1 MQLNQV
7 QIDGFGVW
15 HDLSVEQLSP
25 TITVLFGHNEAG
37 KSTLLHFLRTMLYG
51 PEPDL
56 ERRYLPPLHG
66 GEPGGALRVTGQM
79 GRFKVVRRYN
89 HDGSEEQVWV
99 EANDG
104 SRQSRAQFDAL
115 LEGVDRLTYSNIFA
129 VGLREMQLLATL
141 DDSVAAQKIYELT
154 SGLDR
159 ISLAEVMRELETSRC
174 RLISGGEEEALV
186 DQLLEKHQVLKREIE
201 QLRGGTQEWSNLL
214 NQRRALQTQIDQF
227 QLKVNDLER
236 LVQFVELSQ
245 ALRPEIQRRDK
256 LQEKIDSYGEL
267 PDVSRETLRQLHGL
281 QDQISK
287 KRTKC
292 RDLRAQ
298 YTELRERHSA
308 IPVNQELARQAA
320 RVDALGEQRQWILS
334 LTQQLERGDEEIAQI
349 NTEIDD
355 LWDQCGVKTR
365 AGKRPDLT
373 RKQLRSLRDPLRT
386 LEKETQQLEEARK
399 HTSTHEEE
407 LLGVESEVEESL
419 TSLGEEDL
427 NKALNKAGELVN
439 LLRRRIQVE
448 DKIDQIR
455 IQYRE
460 SEAETHDLLENQ
472 MMPKPEMAGIALM
485 CVLGGT
491 LALHAFLWRPLALA
505 EGLGVIQFLFGSLM
519 VFGGV
524 MMKRR
529 MDTESAQQFDSAK
542 RQLMLLDSQMDKAVA
557 EQKELDILL
566 PRGNGALM
574 ARLKTAEDHLAR
586 LEELIPLGHKLG
598 EVREKQESSTRQISD
613 MEQAVLQAKR
623 RWKDAL
629 RVLDLP
635 EDINPDK
642 VKSLGRYLA
651 QIHRFRKR
659 LKTLN
664 GEKGIA
670 EREREALLG
679 RITHLA
685 KDVGVSA
692 KTGDALQLL
701 AQLEDDLLRQESK
714 QKQRTELF
722 EQGQK
727 VRADFRRVAE
737 EAKELIAQR
746 EEILEEASSE
756 DEEQYLS
763 WIVKTEEV
771 EELQLKLQ
779 DQNEKV
785 DDKLG
790 AEATLEEVEA
800 WLETTVSKDADEQLA
815 KLLADHEHA
824 EKRMQECFE
833 RRGELKVQLESLEK
847 NDRLLHAQLELTEV
861 EAQLEKAIEKWQTLA
876 TTSCILE
883 QIRRVYENDRQPETL
898 RLASSYMRKLTDD
911 RYIRI
916 WTPLHENTLF
926 VEERDAD
933 SKSLAHLSEGTRE
946 QVFLSVRL
954 ALIHLFARQGR
965 VLPVILDD
973 VLVNF
978 DSKRSKATARLFRE
992 FADEGHQLLIFTCHE
1007 HIAAMF
1013 QEMGADVRQ
1022 LPKFTGVC
1030 QPGLIDIEQPLPQ
1043 LELQEEPVAVQPEP
1057 EPEPEPESEPVV
1069 QQVPLPEPVVTVEI
1083 NDPEPEPVMQ
1093 LELPE
1098 YTEVVLP
1105 SYMPLP
1111 EPEPVVEL
1119 ELKEEEFEDIQLPI
1133 VELPAETVRLTCDI
1147 LQEDVNYR
1155 LKGSDVTDSYH
1166 LSLSD
1171 FDVDLNENVNYR
1183 LKDAD
1188 GKRPAAIDWDALL
1201 AEEPVEEEEEE
1212 FPVADAILQPE
1223 PEIDYEPDPAPEPE
1237 PELAMLPVEEPEP
1250 KPEPKLAPPP
1260 PKKMRIR
1267 YVYTAHDEFGW
1278 DSPRRWYEEK
1288 DPRKDHDEVIV
1299 HEEVVEEDR

>member
-1 MQLNQV
+1 MQLNQI

-25 TITVLFGHNEAG
+25 TITVMFGHNEAG

-51 PEPDL
+51 QEPDL
-56 ERRYLPPLHG
+56 ERRYLPPIHG
-66 GEPGGALRVTGQM
+66 GEPGGALRVVGEM
-79 GRFKVVRRYN
+79 GRFKVVRRFN
-89 HDGSEEQVWV
+89 HDGSSEQVWI
-99 EANDG
+99 ETNEG
-104 SRQSRAQFDAL
+104 SRQSRAQLDAL

-159 ISLAEVMRELETSRC
+159 ISLAEVMRELETSRR
-174 RLISGGEEEALV
+174 RLISDGGEEALV
-186 DQLLEKHQVLKREIE
+186 DQLLEQHQALKREVE

-227 QLKVNDLER
+227 QLKVHDMER

-256 LQEKIDSYGEL
+256 LREKIEHYGEL
-267 PDVSRETLRQLHGL
+267 PEVKRETLRQLHGL

-287 KRTKC
+287 KRHRC
-292 RDLRAQ
+292 REMRAQ
-298 YTELRERHSA
+298 YTELRERHA
-308 IPVNQELARQAA
+308 DIPVNQKLARQAA
-320 RVDALGEQRQWILS
+320 RVDALGEQRQWIIS
-334 LTQQLERGDEEIAQI
+334 LTQQLDRGREEISQI

-355 LWDQCGVKTR
+355 LWDQTGVKTR
-365 AGKRPDLT
+365 SGKRPDLT
-373 RKQLRSLRDPLRT
+373 RKQLRSLKEPLRV
-386 LEKETQQLEEARK
+386 LERETEQLEEIRK
-399 HTSTHEEE
+399 NTSSHEDE
-407 LLGVESEVEESL
+407 LIGVESEVEESL

-455 IQYRE
+455 LQYRE
-460 SEAETHDLLENQ
+460 SEAETHDLLEQ
-472 MMPKPEMAGIALM
+472 QIMPKPEIAVIALACIM
-485 CVLGGT
+485 GGTMVLHSMFWEVLG
-491 LALHAFLWRPLALA
+491 LVQ
-505 EGLGVIQFLFGSLM
+505 GLGVVEFLFGSMLA
-519 VFGGV
+519 FGGV
-524 MMKRR
+524 MFKRK
-529 MDTESAQQFDSAK
+529 MDTEQAQQFDSAK

-557 EQKELDILL
+557 EQKELDISL

-574 ARLKTAEDHLAR
+574 ARLKSAEDHLAR

-598 EVREKQESSTRQISD
+598 EVREQQENTTRQISD
-613 MEQAVLQAKR
+613 LEQAVLQAKR
-623 RWKDAL
+623 RWKESL

-635 EDINPDK
+635 EDIDPDK
-642 VKSLGRYLA
+642 IKVLGRFLA
-651 QIHRFRKR
+651 QIHRYRKR
-659 LKTLN
+659 LKRLK
-664 GEKGIA
+664 GEIEIA
-670 EREREALLG
+670 ERERDAMLS

-685 KDVGVSA
+685 KDVGVVA
-692 KTGDALQLL
+692 KTDDPLL
-701 AQLEDDLLRQESK
+701 LLTQLEDDLRRQEGK
-714 QKQRTELF
+714 HKQRTELF

-727 VRADFRRVAE
+727 VRADFRRIAN

-746 EEILEEASSE
+746 EEILTEASSE
-756 DEEQYLS
+756 DEEEYLS

-771 EELQLKLQ
+771 AELELKLEEQ
-779 DQNEKV
+779 EEKIEQ
-785 DDKLG
+785 KLD
-790 AEATLEEVEA
+790 ADYTLDEVEA
-800 WLETTVSKDADEQLA
+800 WLETTLSKDADEQLA
-815 KLLADHEHA
+815 KLLADHDHA

-847 NDRLLHAQLELTEV
+847 NDRLLHAQLEMSEV

-876 TTSCILE
+876 ATSTILE

-898 RLASSYMRKLTDD
+898 RLASTYMRKLTDD

-926 VEERDAD
+926 VEEAGAD

-978 DSKRSKATARLFRE
+978 DSKRSRATAELFRE
-992 FADEGHQLLIFTCHE
+992 FANEGHQLLIFTCHE

-1022 LPKFTGVC
+1022 LPKFTGIC
-1030 QPGLIDIEQPLPQ
+1030 RPGLIDIEQPLPQ
-1043 LELQEEPVAVQPEP
+1043 LEQKVEP
-1057 EPEPEPESEPVV
+1057 EPEPKPVPKKKV
-1069 QQVPLPEPVVTVEI
+1069 KRK
-1083 NDPEPEPVMQ
+1083 
-1093 LELPE
+1093 
-1098 YTEVVLP
+1098 
-1105 SYMPLP
+1105 PLP
-1111 EPEPVVEL
+1111 EPEVTVKIEPAPVESVIHYTASEYTEVILPAYEPLPEPKPKVEPEPEL
-1119 ELKEEEFEDIQLPI
+1119 TLKEEAFEDVPLPVASLQDEEPI
-1133 VELPAETVRLTCDI
+1133 RLRCDV
-1147 LQEDVNYR
+1147 LQEEVSYR
-1155 LKGSDVTDSYH
+1155 LKGSDVTSKYH
-1166 LSLSD
+1166 VSLSD
-1171 FDVDLNENVNYR
+1171 FDVDLNGSVNYR

-1188 GKRPAAIDWDALL
+1188 GNRPVKIDWDALL
-1201 AEEPVEEEEEE
+1201 DEEPIEEEEEE

-1223 PEIDYEPDPAPEPE
+1223 VELIEEPEPEPE
-1237 PELAMLPVEEPEP
+1237 PELELAPEPETEPEP
-1250 KPEPKLAPPP
+1250 EPEPEPLPPP
-1260 PKKMRIR
+1260 PAKKTRIR
-1267 YVYTAHDEFGW
+1267 YVVASENEFGW
-1278 DSPRRWYEEK
+1278 DSPRRWYETK
-1288 DPRKDHDEVIV
+1288 DPRKDHENMIIR
-1299 HEEVVEEDR
+1299 EETVEEER